1 MWVSSVTHQL
11 TWDLGQVLA
20 YTGIFEVFK
29 HLLCAIH
36 PNFLVLE
43 LRVHMSACLGQ
54 YRTYYEGTA
63 YSERVATF

>member
-11 TWDLGQVLA
+11 TWGLGWVLA
-20 YTGIFEVFK
+20 CTGIFEVFK

-43 LRVHMSACLGQ
+43 LRVPMNACLGQ
-54 YRTYYEGTA
+54 YRRYYKGAA